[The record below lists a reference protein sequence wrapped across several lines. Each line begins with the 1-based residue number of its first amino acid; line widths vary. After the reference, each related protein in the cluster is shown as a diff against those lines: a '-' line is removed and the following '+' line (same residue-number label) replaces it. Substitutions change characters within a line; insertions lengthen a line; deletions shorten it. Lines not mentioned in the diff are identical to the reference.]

1 MTDETSASKWEPD
14 AEIGYGRIHGRRW
27 RCTDP
32 NIPETLRQ
40 ELVNVLMQGR
50 RELRVG
56 KGLQVPDASHP
67 ARHKVH
73 AAKVA
78 LGERGPQWWA
88 PMSDSELDKRM
99 KATLITLLTSRGA
112 DKTACPSEIVRATR
126 GADWR
131 PLLPVIRN
139 LVFELAHV
147 HQLRVLQKGKPVERN
162 DRGPI
167 RVAQGDLFMA
177 LSID

>member
-1 MTDETSASKWEPD
+1 MNDESSASEWEPD
-14 AEIGYGRIHGRRW
+14 AEIGYGRINGRRW

-56 KGLQVPDASHP
+56 KGLPAPDASHP

-88 PMSDSELDKRM
+88 PMSYADLETRM
-99 KATLITLLTSRGA
+99 KATLITLLTSRGI
-112 DKTACPSEIVRATR
+112 DKTICPSEIAQATH

-131 PLLPVIRN
+131 PLLPAVRH
-139 LVFELAHV
+139 LAFELTDV
-147 HQLRVLQKGKPVERN
+147 QQLRVLQKSKPVNRL
-162 DRGPI
+162 DRGSI
-167 RVAQGDLFMA
+167 RIAQGDRFID
-177 LSID
+177 LSIN